1 MRLVENALPSVFSGQ
16 LHRYSKT
23 EGIFSRARDVTGG
36 VLKSQS
42 GLDTAEMTEMTGKA
56 GRTEKKKFDL

>member
-1 MRLVENALPSVFSGQ
+1 VVWKFAMRLVEDAFPCVFCGQ

-23 EGIFSRARDVTGG
+23 EGIFSRARDVTGE

-42 GLDTAEMTEMTGKA
+42 GLDSRKRTERTEMPE
-56 GRTEKKKFDL
+56 R

>member
-23 EGIFSRARDVTGG
+23 EGIFSRARDVTGR

-42 GLDTAEMTEMTGKA
+42 GLDRAGKTGTAGKS
-56 GRTEKKKFDL
+56 GRSKKFP